1 MNCKIFFFIPRTSI
15 QCGAWCSDYDN
26 CNAFKWDDTDKPFV
40 CTLMSG
46 YGLCLDK
53 DEENPIKVFVDQA
66 KVPTRCKGNTSY
78 EYRLLYLQRGDN

>member
-1 MNCKIFFFIPRTSI
+1 
-15 QCGAWCSDYDN
+15 
-26 CNAFKWDDTDKPFV
+26 
-40 CTLMSG
+40 MSG

-78 EYRLLYLQRGDN
+78 EYRLLYLQRGVKIVIESINNLKLVLILNF